1 MQSSFIPKKN
11 YEAKLSQKSSY
22 IGLLMFIALAVFLG
36 MLLASAGGYFY
47 RNFLQSELQ
56 TKSATLVREND
67 SLDLGLIQDLSKL
80 DKRIK
85 SAEEILNAHI
95 SLMPLFELLEKNTLK
110 GVAFKE
116 FDFNTD
122 NKGDYIL
129 ELNGSA
135 VDYAAIALQSNVF
148 GKDKNIL
155 EPIFSDLGVGSS
167 GLVTFSMTAKIDPRL
182 LSYRDSLK
190 AE

>member
-11 YEAKLSQKSSY
+11 YEEKMSQKSNY
-22 IGLLMFIALAVFLG
+22 TGLLMFVSMAVFLG
-36 MLLASAGGYFY
+36 MLLATAGGYFY
-47 RNFLQSELQ
+47 SNFLQNEIQ

-67 SLDLGLIQDLSKL
+67 SLDLALIQDLSKL

-85 SAEEILNAHI
+85 SAEEILNAHL

-116 FDFNTD
+116 FNFSIG
-122 NKGDYIL
+122 KGDYIL
-129 ELNGSA
+129 ELDGVA
-135 VDYAAIALQSNVF
+135 LDYTSIALQSNVF

-155 EPIFSDLGVGSS
+155 EPIFSDLGVGPD
-167 GLVTFSMTAKIDPRL
+167 GLVTFSMSAKIDSRL
-182 LSYRDSLK
+182 LSYRESLK
-190 AE
+190 AK

>member
-1 MQSSFIPKKN
+1 
-11 YEAKLSQKSSY
+11 
-22 IGLLMFIALAVFLG
+22 MFIALAVFLG